1 MTKNAS
7 KTASRHLQYLWLH
20 TELLFGIP
28 LTSRYWWLI
37 YSLPWVEHRGHLS
50 GDCPILVSGN
60 FISLSLEVPIS
71 DNRALRTTISHC
83 IKATRTCS
91 FSTKYPDNMPL
102 LPPKSRSRV
111 VGDLA
116 CQRDSYLRTLDSEVT
131 SCIEWSPPKTNGSKN
146 SSKNEGPAP
155 GPGKLYLIE
164 FTDSVLFPE
173 GIPPTPRDV

>member
-1 MTKNAS
+1 MYKSESN
-7 KTASRHLQYLWLH
+7 
-20 TELLFGIP
+20 
-28 LTSRYWWLI
+28 
-37 YSLPWVEHRGHLS
+37 LPIFH
-50 GDCPILVSGN
+50 
-60 FISLSLEVPIS
+60 
-71 DNRALRTTISHC
+71 
-83 IKATRTCS
+83 
-91 FSTKYPDNMPL
+91 KYPDNMPL
-102 LPPKSRSRV
+102 LAPNSRSRV

-146 SSKNEGPAP
+146 SSKNGTLAP